1 MQSHLERIS
10 FDLILL
16 LPLVLYLPGGCIRPF
31 QSQVVP
37 FVGTDLG
44 TATCSSADEFICFVL
59 DRAKKGRRLSESEAF
74 GIQKW
79 HLWLV

>member
-37 FVGTDLG
+37 LGGTDLG
-44 TATCSSADEFICFVL
+44 TATCSSVDEFICFVL
-59 DRAKKGRRLSESEAF
+59 DRAKKKVGDLAKVNHLGSRN
-74 GIQKW
+74 GI
-79 HLWLV
+79 